1 MPSSPQIFYD
11 MSTSH
16 LVGELRE
23 LLVEGL
29 EFSNLGLV
37 KREAGFPVPYFDS
50 LLTRL
55 EESTQATGM
64 YMHLPS
70 NT

>member
-37 KREAGFPVPYFDS
+37 KKKLVS
-50 LLTRL
+50 LSLTL
-55 EESTQATGM
+55 IAYLLG
-64 YMHLPS
+64 
-70 NT
+70 